1 MKGAIDLH
9 VHCEPDPEN
18 SLRMDGLDTARYA
31 HEAEMAGFVLKSHYY
46 LTTPVAKILMRAYPG
61 LKVFGSITLNKEIGG
76 LNPDAVESSALIG
89 TKVIW
94 MPTFSAKN
102 HADLNG
108 NRSGLQLSSEGKLDQ
123 HVYDI
128 LEIAKQFDMVIASGH
143 VSPSETLILF
153 KAANQLGISRLIATH
168 PTHWATFDQLVEM
181 SSLGAYI
188 EHTFLS
194 CMPSRN
200 RTNPNEMVDLINK
213 LGITRSIVTSDFGQ
227 WMNPSPAEGM
237 RMAIAELMNSGLSPE
252 QITSLVKSNPGTLL
266 EVS

>member
-9 VHCEPDPEN
+9 VHCQPDPEN

-108 NRSGLQLSSEGKLDQ
+108 NR
-123 HVYDI
+123 
-128 LEIAKQFDMVIASGH
+128 
-143 VSPSETLILF
+143 
-153 KAANQLGISRLIATH
+153 
-168 PTHWATFDQLVEM
+168 
-181 SSLGAYI
+181 
-188 EHTFLS
+188 
-194 CMPSRN
+194 
-200 RTNPNEMVDLINK
+200 
-213 LGITRSIVTSDFGQ
+213 
-227 WMNPSPAEGM
+227 
-237 RMAIAELMNSGLSPE
+237 
-252 QITSLVKSNPGTLL
+252 
-266 EVS
+266 

>member
-9 VHCEPDPEN
+9 VHSKPDPEN

-89 TKVIW
+89 TKVVW
-94 MPTFSAKN
+94 MPTFSADN
-102 HADLNG
+102 HNDLNG
-108 NRSGLQLSSEGKLDQ
+108 NGSGLQLSHEGKLNQ
-123 HVYDI
+123 QVYDI
-128 LEIAKQFDMVIASGH
+128 LEIANKYDMVIASGH
-143 VSPSETLILF
+143 ISPAETLILF
-153 KAANQLGISRLIATH
+153 KAANDLGVSRLIATH
-168 PTHWATFDQLVEM
+168 PASWATVDQLIEM

-194 CMPSRN
+194 CTPSRN
-200 RTNPNEMVDLINK
+200 RTNPNEMVALINK
-213 LGITRSIVTSDFGQ
+213 LGVTRSVVTSDFGQ
-227 WMNPSPAEGM
+227 WMNPCPAEGM
-237 RMAIAELMNSGLSPE
+237 RMAIAELMNSGMSQE
-252 QITSLVKSNPGTLL
+252 QITSLVKSNPKTLL
-266 EVS
+266 DVL